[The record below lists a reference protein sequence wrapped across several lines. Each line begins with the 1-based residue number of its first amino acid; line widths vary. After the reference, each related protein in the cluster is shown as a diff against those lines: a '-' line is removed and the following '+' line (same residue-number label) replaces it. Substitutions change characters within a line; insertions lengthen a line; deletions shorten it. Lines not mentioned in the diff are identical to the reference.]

1 MGKIFN
7 NGLKVEDKKGLLKR
21 LRNIEDKN
29 EQQLKAIKNKTENI
43 KEVTD
48 FVKQTLSLEVKGL
61 IEEIRIIQKDVD
73 YRKLKITDG
82 SNITFE
88 FTNYKTFKELFSN
101 IYHRNMSI
109 DEAERK
115 QEEFDGV
122 LGALSTYSAK
132 KK

>member
-1 MGKIFN
+1 MGKIFD

-61 IEEIRIIQKDVD
+61 IEEIRISFK
-73 YRKLKITDG
+73 KMLITG
-82 SNITFE
+82 N
-88 FTNYKTFKELFSN
+88 
-101 IYHRNMSI
+101 
-109 DEAERK
+109 
-115 QEEFDGV
+115 
-122 LGALSTYSAK
+122 
-132 KK
+132 

>member
-61 IEEIRIIQKDVD
+61 IEEIRISFK
-73 YRKLKITDG
+73 KLLITG
-82 SNITFE
+82 N
-88 FTNYKTFKELFSN
+88 
-101 IYHRNMSI
+101 
-109 DEAERK
+109 
-115 QEEFDGV
+115 
-122 LGALSTYSAK
+122 
-132 KK
+132 

>member
-73 YRKLKITDG
+73 YRKLKITGD
-82 SNITFE
+82 SNIMFE
-88 FTNYKTFKELFSN
+88 FTNYKTFKELFRN

-115 QEEFDGV
+115 QEEFEGV

>member
-21 LRNIEDKN
+21 LRNTEHKN

-73 YRKLKITDG
+73 YRKLKITGD
-82 SNITFE
+82 SNIMFE
-88 FTNYKTFKELFSN
+88 FTNYKTFKELFRN

-115 QEEFDGV
+115 QEEFEGV